1 MLKLLAL
8 GVIAVA
14 IAEPA
19 TLTLTCKG
27 VTNSTIKGYEGPVPT
42 SKFGLIVDLTRKTIA
57 GFPWA
62 PSIPITQITDT
73 AIYFH
78 GRHQY

>member
-1 MLKLLAL
+1 LRYVKKKVKVGGAKRDVKLLAL

-27 VTNSTIKGYEGPVPT
+27 VTNSYDKR
-42 SKFGLIVDLTRKTIA
+42 L
-57 GFPWA
+57 
-62 PSIPITQITDT
+62 
-73 AIYFH
+73 
-78 GRHQY
+78 